1 MREPKRGDTAS
12 RGSRSSDASIQ
23 LFMAVDAGPF
33 EFLWRPL
40 PWKQDGF
47 RGPNHTLPLVPHR
60 SRITVWARVDI
71 GRFDAACVNREDHQ
85 RPNSYHFFAFQ
96 ACS

>member
-12 RGSRSSDASIQ
+12 RGSRSSAASIQ

-47 RGPNHTLPLVPHR
+47 RGCTYELRRFHAPDAVHGHGMYRQYKLP
-60 SRITVWARVDI
+60 W
-71 GRFDAACVNREDHQ
+71 
-85 RPNSYHFFAFQ
+85 
-96 ACS
+96 